1 MAVIVHLITGLET
14 GGAERM
20 LARLVTSLDRE
31 QHRSIVVSMT
41 GPGTVGP
48 LLTSASIELHVLQMR
63 RGIADLRGL
72 SRLIGIL
79 REVRP
84 DILQTWLYH
93 ADLLGTV
100 VRLVA
105 PRCAL
110 LWNVQ
115 CAESIDADVVRRLL
129 VWYSAKPDAVVV
141 NSLAGKRF
149 HERLGY
155 RPRRWEHIPNGCD
168 TNVFRFDPEA
178 RLVLRRELQ
187 ISDDAVVIGLP
198 ARFHPMKD
206 HATFLAAAA
215 RLAATR
221 SDAVFVLVGP
231 DVDSHN
237 SALGRSV
244 AANRISGHIRL
255 LGERHDMT
263 GVYSALDI
271 ATLSSA
277 FGEGCPNVLGEAM
290 SCGIPCVATDCGD
303 AADIL
308 GPTGVV
314 VPPRD
319 PEALAAAWDGLIS
332 LGPDARRSFGAKAR
346 DRVIASYDLPAI
358 IACYDALYSGFLAQH
373 RNEHYAKGHS
383 GSAGRAS
390 AGHDIGPGVRG

>member
-20 LARLVTSLDRE
+20 LARLVTGLDRE
-31 QHRSIVVSMT
+31 RHRSIVVSMT
-41 GPGTVGP
+41 GLGTVGP
-48 LLTSASIELHVLQMR
+48 LLTSAGIGLHALGMR
-63 RGIADLRGL
+63 RGVADLRGL
-72 SRLIGIL
+72 ARLAGIL
-79 REVRP
+79 REARP

-100 VRLVA
+100 ARLVV
-105 PRCAL
+105 PECAL
-110 LWNVQ
+110 MWNVQ

-129 VWYSAKPDAVVV
+129 IWRSPKPDAVVV

-168 TNVFRFDPEA
+168 TNVFRFDAEA
-178 RLVLRRELQ
+178 RLALRNELA
-187 ISDDAVVIGLP
+187 IPDDAVAIGLP

-215 RLAATR
+215 RLAAARPDT
-221 SDAVFVLVGP
+221 VFVLAGP
-231 DVDSHN
+231 DVDAAN
-237 SALGRSV
+237 SGLGELV
-244 AANRISGHIRL
+244 AANHIRDHVRL

-263 GVYSALDI
+263 RVYSALDI

-290 SCGIPCVATDCGD
+290 SCGIPCVATASGD
-303 AADIL
+303 VADIL

-332 LGPDARRSFGAKAR
+332 LGPDARRSLGAKAR
-346 DRVIASYDLPAI
+346 DRIIASYDLPAI
-358 IACYDALYSGFLAQH
+358 IARYDALYSGFPAPH
-373 RNEHYAKGHS
+373 RDEHYANGHAR
-383 GSAGRAS
+383 SAGL
-390 AGHDIGPGVRG
+390 GVGWTRQRRP

>member
-1 MAVIVHLITGLET
+1 MVVIVHLITGLET

-20 LARLVTSLDRE
+20 LARLVTSLDRDR
-31 QHRSIVVSMT
+31 HRSIVVSMT
-41 GPGTVGP
+41 GPGVVGP
-48 LLTSASIELHVLQMR
+48 LLAKEGIELHALGMR
-63 RGIADLRGL
+63 RGVADLRGL
-72 SRLIGIL
+72 ARLAGIL
-79 REVRP
+79 RDVRP

-93 ADLLGTV
+93 ADLLGTAA
-100 VRLVA
+100 RLAA

-115 CAESIDADVVRRLL
+115 CAESIDAEFVRRLL
-129 VWYSAKPDAVVV
+129 VWCSARPEAVVV

-149 HERLGY
+149 HKRLGY

-168 TNVFRFDPEA
+168 TNVFRFDAQA
-178 RLVLRRELQ
+178 RLAFRNEFG
-187 ISDDAVVIGLP
+187 IPDNAVAIGLP

-215 RLAATR
+215 RLAAVRPDT
-221 SDAVFVLVGP
+221 VFVLAGP
-231 DVDSHN
+231 DVDSAN
-237 SALGRSV
+237 RALDKLV
-244 AANRISGHIRL
+244 AAHHLRDQVRL

-263 GVYSALDI
+263 RVYSALDI

-290 SCGIPCVATDCGD
+290 SCGVPCVATDSGD

-319 PEALAAAWDGLIS
+319 PEALAAAWEGLIS
-332 LGPDARRSFGAKAR
+332 LGPEARRALGAKAR
-346 DRVIASYDLPAI
+346 DRVIAIYDLQAI
-358 IACYDALYSGFLAQH
+358 IARYDALYSGFLAQH
-373 RNEHYAKGHS
+373 SGEHQTDGQS
-383 GSAGRAS
+383 RGAGLEVGWTRRY
-390 AGHDIGPGVRG
+390 GP